1 MLFLMIKTLLLMG
14 LMLGGS
20 FLQASEETSCEKT
33 WNDYYDNKPDSE
45 RDLNDSLIKFIL
57 IEDCHNDYKLMIER
71 QKEIKNEVIDV

>member
-1 MLFLMIKTLLLMG
+1 MG
-14 LMLGGS
+14 LILNSS
-20 FLQASEETSCEKT
+20 FLQAEEETSCEKT

-71 QKEIKNEVIDV
+71 QKEMKKEAIDV

>member
-14 LMLGGS
+14 LMLGVS
-20 FLQASEETSCEKT
+20 FLQASEETSCEKS

-45 RDLNDSLIKFIL
+45 RDLNDSLIKFML

-71 QKEIKNEVIDV
+71 QNEIKNEVIDV

>member
-1 MLFLMIKTLLLMG
+1 MG

-20 FLQASEETSCEKT
+20 FLQATEETSCEKT
-33 WNDYYDNKPDSE
+33 WNDYYDNLPDSE

-71 QKEIKNEVIDV
+71 QKEMKKEAIDV